1 MVNAGNP
8 VSSVRDDPAAM
19 RRAYDDNLHRMP
31 YFVISR
37 DPERG
42 FVARL
47 HVMRPSLQA
56 LNFTDSHADIEILR
70 RRLPEG
76 MSRPRD
82 GDFQAGAD
90 NVEEV
95 WM

>member
-1 MVNAGNP
+1 MSTEHVATLTN
-8 VSSVRDDPAAM
+8 DLAAM
-19 RRAYDDNLHRMP
+19 RRAYEDNRDRMP

-37 DPERG
+37 DQERG

-47 HVMRPSLQA
+47 HVMRPALQA

-70 RRLPEG
+70 RRLPDG
-76 MSRPRD
+76 LFRPRRED
-82 GDFQAGAD
+82 LPAGAGD
-90 NVEEV
+90 VEEV